1 MFLEILQNLQENTGS
16 RAFLLFKD
24 PGLSDRPQRDSDVF
38 RLRYFQK
45 QMFSSEF
52 CEFSKSTFSYRT
64 PPVAASWLYCIVLFH
79 TKVCFMVYRYISEIQ
94 IFRMLNF
101 ELFWRIFWNFLHVY
115 DEQSFM
121 QQKGEEK
128 LTWYILYLPQMEC
141 GIFINYY

>member
-1 MFLEILQNLQENTGS
+1 MTFRSSRPEAFCKKGNFLEILQNLQENTGA
-16 RAFLLFKD
+16 RASLLFKD
-24 PGLSDRPQRDSDVF
+24 PGLSDRPQRDSHVF

-64 PPVAASWLYCIVLFH
+64 PSVAASWLYCIVLFH
-79 TKVCFMVYRYISEIQ
+79 TKVCFMVYRYISEIH

-101 ELFWRIFWNFLHVY
+101 ELFWRIFWDFLHVY

-121 QQKGEEK
+121 Q
-128 LTWYILYLPQMEC
+128 
-141 GIFINYY
+141 